1 MSIVT
6 IYILYAD
13 DVRVLSTDKVRQYS
27 NFNRMEIL
35 HFIILVLYALS
46 YSLQNY

>member
-13 DVRVLSTDKVRQYS
+13 DVRVLSTDKVRQ
-27 NFNRMEIL
+27 FIVIL
-35 HFIILVLYALS
+35 IEWGYFIL
-46 YSLQNY
+46 